1 MPRKNRGL
9 FKTTTGSIAY
19 RMHVLSNEPY
29 IGLMPTPQNRLL
41 PSLST
46 QQVEEKLEQVNHA
59 IHLWRLKRAATAGLL
74 HFFDPKGE
82 EAHRRAIKRREHYK
96 RTLRSRAKE
105 RNVPVAINLKVP
117 KGVPGQ
123 TIPKPAQALLE
134 VLPFGELKRL
144 ISVPDS
150 RQAFSPERETEKTV
164 REYSRYEFES
174 YIKQYYHDL
183 HEQGSITNL
192 AKRAA
197 WAAEAIRNPDI
208 AQYRLAAQQAFAAAA
223 W

>member
-1 MPRKNRGL
+1 MSRKNRGI

-19 RMHVLSNEPY
+19 RMHVPSGEPY
-29 IGLMPTPQNRLL
+29 IGLMPTPQSRLL
-41 PSLST
+41 PALST
-46 QQVEEKLEQVNHA
+46 QQVEEKLKQVNHT
-59 IHLWRLKRAATAGLL
+59 IHLWRLKRAATAGLV
-74 HFFDPKGE
+74 HFFDPEGKE
-82 EAHRRAIKRREHYK
+82 EHRRAKKRREHYK

-105 RNVPVAINLKVP
+105 RNVPVIINLKVP

-134 VLPFGELKRL
+134 VLPFGELKQL
-144 ISVPDS
+144 VSVPDS
-150 RQAFSPERETEKTV
+150 RQAFSAEREAEKTV
-164 REYSRYEFES
+164 REYSRYELES

-183 HEQGSITNL
+183 YEQGSITNL
-192 AKRAA
+192 AERAS

-208 AQYRLAAQQAFAAAA
+208 VQYRLAAQQAFAAAA

>member
-1 MPRKNRGL
+1 MSRKNRGI

-19 RMHVLSNEPY
+19 RMYVPSGEPY
-29 IGLMPTPQNRLL
+29 IGLMPTPKSRLL

-46 QQVEEKLEQVNHA
+46 QQVEEKLEQVNHT
-59 IHLWRLKRAATAGLL
+59 IRLWHLKRAATAGLV

-96 RTLRSRAKE
+96 RALRSRAKE
-105 RNVPVAINLKVP
+105 RNVPVIINLKTP

-144 ISVPDS
+144 VSVPDS
-150 RQAFSPERETEKTV
+150 RQAFSAEREAEKTV
-164 REYSRYEFES
+164 REYSQYEFES
-174 YIKQYYHDL
+174 YVKQYYHDL
-183 HEQGSITNL
+183 YEQGTITNL
-192 AKRAA
+192 AKRATG
-197 WAAEAIRNPDI
+197 AAKAIRNPDI
-208 AQYRLAAQQAFAAAA
+208 AQYRLAAQQAFAATA

>member
-1 MPRKNRGL
+1 MSRKNRGI
-9 FKTTTGSIAY
+9 FKTTTGAIAY
-19 RMHVLSNEPY
+19 RMYVPSDRPY
-29 IGLMPTPQNRLL
+29 IGLMPTPKSRLL

-46 QQVEEKLEQVNHA
+46 QQVEDKLKQVNHT

-82 EAHRRAIKRREHYK
+82 EAHRRAVKRREHYK

-105 RNVPVAINLKVP
+105 RNVPVTINLKVP

-123 TIPKPAQALLE
+123 IIPKPAQALLE
-134 VLPFGELKRL
+134 VLPFGELKQL
-144 ISVPDS
+144 VTVPDG
-150 RQAFSPERETEKTV
+150 RQPFSADYEAETTV

-174 YIKQYYHDL
+174 YIERYYRDL
-183 HEQGSITNL
+183 HLQGTITNL
-192 AKRAA
+192 AERAA

-208 AQYRLAAQQAFAAAA
+208 AQYRLAAQQAFAATA

>member
-1 MPRKNRGL
+1 MPRKNRGI
-9 FKTTTGSIAY
+9 FKTTYGSIAY
-19 RMHVLSNEPY
+19 RMHVLSSEPY
-29 IGLMPTPQNRLL
+29 IGLMPTPKSRLL

-46 QQVEEKLEQVNHA
+46 QQVEEKLQQVNHT
-59 IHLWRLKRAATAGLL
+59 IHLWHLKRAATAGLV

-82 EAHRRAIKRREHYK
+82 EAHRRAIKRREHYR

-105 RNVPVAINLKVP
+105 RRVPVIINLKTP

-134 VLPFGELKRL
+134 VLPFGELKQL
-144 ISVPDS
+144 VTVPDG
-150 RQAFSPERETEKTV
+150 RQAFSAEYQDERTI

-174 YIKQYYHDL
+174 YIERYYRDL
-183 HEQGSITNL
+183 HEQGTITNL

>member
-1 MPRKNRGL
+1 MSRKRGL

-19 RMHVLSNEPY
+19 RMYVLSSEPY
-29 IGLMPTPQNRLL
+29 IGLMPTPQSRLL
-41 PSLST
+41 PNLST
-46 QQVEEKLEQVNHA
+46 QQVEEKLEQVNHT
-59 IHLWRLKRAATAGLL
+59 IRLWHLRRAATAGLV

-105 RNVPVAINLKVP
+105 RNVPVIINLKTP

-134 VLPFGELKRL
+134 VLPFGELKQL
-144 ISVPDS
+144 VSVPDG
-150 RQAFSPERETEKTV
+150 RQAFSPEREAVRTV

-183 HEQGSITNL
+183 YEQGSIANL
-192 AKRAA
+192 AKRAT

>member
-1 MPRKNRGL
+1 MSRKRGL

-19 RMHVLSNEPY
+19 RMYVLSSEPY
-29 IGLMPTPQNRLL
+29 IGLMPTPQSRLL
-41 PSLST
+41 PNLST
-46 QQVEEKLEQVNHA
+46 QQVEEKLEQVNHT
-59 IHLWRLKRAATAGLL
+59 IRLWHLKRAATAGLL

-105 RNVPVAINLKVP
+105 RNVPVIINLKVP

-134 VLPFGELKRL
+134 VLPFGELKQL
-144 ISVPDS
+144 VSVPDG
-150 RQAFSPERETEKTV
+150 RQAFSPEREAVRTV

-183 HEQGSITNL
+183 YEQGSIANL
-192 AKRAA
+192 AERAT

>member
-1 MPRKNRGL
+1 MSRKRGL

-19 RMHVLSNEPY
+19 RMYVLSSEPY
-29 IGLMPTPQNRLL
+29 IGLMPTPQSRLL
-41 PSLST
+41 PNLST
-46 QQVEEKLEQVNHA
+46 QQVEEKLEQVNHT
-59 IHLWRLKRAATAGLL
+59 IRLWHLKRAATAGLV

-96 RTLRSRAKE
+96 RALRSRAKE
-105 RNVPVAINLKVP
+105 RNVPVIINLKTP

-134 VLPFGELKRL
+134 VLPFGELKQL
-144 ISVPDS
+144 VSVPDS
-150 RQAFSPERETEKTV
+150 RQAFSAEREAEKTV

-174 YIKQYYHDL
+174 YIERYYRDL

-208 AQYRLAAQQAFAAAA
+208 AQYRLAAQQAFATAA

>member
-1 MPRKNRGL
+1 MPRKNRGI
-9 FKTTTGSIAY
+9 FKTTYGSIAY
-19 RMHVLSNEPY
+19 RMYVPSDRPY
-29 IGLMPTPQNRLL
+29 IGLMPTPQSRLL
-41 PSLST
+41 STLST
-46 QQVEEKLEQVNHA
+46 QQVEEKLEQVNHT
-59 IHLWRLKRAATAGLL
+59 IRLWHLKRAATAGLL

-82 EAHRRAIKRREHYK
+82 EAHRRAIKRREHYR

-105 RNVPVAINLKVP
+105 RRVPVIINLKTP

-134 VLPFGELKRL
+134 VLPFGELKQL
-144 ISVPDS
+144 VTVPDG
-150 RQAFSPERETEKTV
+150 RQAFSAEYQDERTV

-174 YIKQYYHDL
+174 YIEQYYRDL

-192 AKRAA
+192 AERAT

-208 AQYRLAAQQAFAAAA
+208 AQYRLAAQQAFAATA

>member
-1 MPRKNRGL
+1 M
-9 FKTTTGSIAY
+9 I
-19 RMHVLSNEPY
+19 
-29 IGLMPTPQNRLL
+29 
-41 PSLST
+41 
-46 QQVEEKLEQVNHA
+46 
-59 IHLWRLKRAATAGLL
+59 
-74 HFFDPKGE
+74 
-82 EAHRRAIKRREHYK
+82 
-96 RTLRSRAKE
+96 
-105 RNVPVAINLKVP
+105 INLKTP

-134 VLPFGELKRL
+134 VLPFGELKQL
-144 ISVPDS
+144 VTVPDG
-150 RQAFSPERETEKTV
+150 RQAFSAEYQDERTV

-208 AQYRLAAQQAFAAAA
+208 AQYRLAAQQAFATAA

>member
-1 MPRKNRGL
+1 MPRKNRGI
-9 FKTTTGSIAY
+9 FKTTYGSIAY
-19 RMHVLSNEPY
+19 RMHVLSSEPY
-29 IGLMPTPQNRLL
+29 IGLMPTQKSRLL
-41 PSLST
+41 PSLSM
-46 QQVEEKLEQVNHA
+46 QHVEEKLEKVNHT
-59 IHLWRLKRAATAGLL
+59 IRLWHLKRAATAGLV
-74 HFFDPKGE
+74 HFFDPEGKE
-82 EAHRRAIKRREHYK
+82 EHRRAKKRREHYK

-105 RNVPVAINLKVP
+105 RNVPVIINLKVP

-134 VLPFGELKRL
+134 VLPFGELKQL
-144 ISVPDS
+144 VTVPDG
-150 RQAFSPERETEKTV
+150 RQAFSAEYQDERTV

-183 HEQGSITNL
+183 HEQGSIANL
-192 AKRAA
+192 AERAT

-208 AQYRLAAQQAFAAAA
+208 AQYRLAAQQAFAATA

>member
-1 MPRKNRGL
+1 MSRKRGL

-19 RMHVLSNEPY
+19 RMHVLSSEPY
-29 IGLMPTPQNRLL
+29 IGLMPTPQSRLL
-41 PSLST
+41 STLST
-46 QQVEEKLEQVNHA
+46 QQVEDKLNQVNHT
-59 IHLWRLKRAATAGLL
+59 IRLWHLKRAATAGLV
-74 HFFDPKGE
+74 HFFDPEGKE
-82 EAHRRAIKRREHYK
+82 EHRRAKKRREHY
-96 RTLRSRAKE
+96 RRALRSRAKE
-105 RNVPVAINLKVP
+105 RNVPVIINLKIP

-144 ISVPDS
+144 ISVPDG
-150 RQAFSPERETEKTV
+150 RQAFSAEREAEKTV

-183 HEQGSITNL
+183 YEQGTITNL
-192 AKRAA
+192 AKRAT

-208 AQYRLAAQQAFAAAA
+208 AQYRLAAQQAFAATA

>member
-1 MPRKNRGL
+1 MSRKNRGI

-19 RMHVLSNEPY
+19 RMHVPSGEPY
-29 IGLMPTPQNRLL
+29 IGLMPTPQSRLL
-41 PSLST
+41 PALST
-46 QQVEEKLEQVNHA
+46 QQVEEKLKQVNHT
-59 IHLWRLKRAATAGLL
+59 IRLWHLRRAATAGLV

-105 RNVPVAINLKVP
+105 RNVPVIINLKTP

-134 VLPFGELKRL
+134 VLPFGELKQL
-144 ISVPDS
+144 VSVPDG
-150 RQAFSPERETEKTV
+150 RQAFSPEREAVRTV

-183 HEQGSITNL
+183 YEQGSIANL
-192 AKRAA
+192 AKRAT

-208 AQYRLAAQQAFAAAA
+208 AQYRLAAQQAFAATA

>member
-1 MPRKNRGL
+1 MLRKNRGI

-19 RMHVLSNEPY
+19 RMYVLSSEPY
-29 IGLMPTPQNRLL
+29 IGLMPTPKSRLL
-41 PSLST
+41 PTLST
-46 QQVEEKLEQVNHA
+46 QQVEEKLQQVNHT
-59 IHLWRLKRAATAGLL
+59 IRLWHLKRAATAGLV

-105 RNVPVAINLKVP
+105 RNVPVIINLKTP

-134 VLPFGELKRL
+134 VLPFGELKQL
-144 ISVPDS
+144 VSVPDG
-150 RQAFSPERETEKTV
+150 RQAFSPEREAVRIV

-183 HEQGSITNL
+183 YEQGSIANL
-192 AKRAA
+192 AKRAT

-208 AQYRLAAQQAFAAAA
+208 AQYRLAAQQAFAATP

>member
-1 MPRKNRGL
+1 MSRKNRGI
-9 FKTTTGSIAY
+9 FKTTTGAIAY
-19 RMHVLSNEPY
+19 RMYVPSDRPY
-29 IGLMPTPQNRLL
+29 IGLMPTPKRRLL

-46 QQVEEKLEQVNHA
+46 QQVEDKLKQVNHT
-59 IHLWRLKRAATAGLL
+59 IHLWRLKRAATAGLV

-82 EAHRRAIKRREHYK
+82 EAHRRAVKRREHYK

-105 RNVPVAINLKVP
+105 RNVPVIINLKVS

-134 VLPFGELKRL
+134 LLPFGELKQL
-144 ISVPDS
+144 VSVPDT
-150 RQAFSPERETEKTV
+150 RQAFSAERETEKTV

-174 YIKQYYHDL
+174 YIERYYRDL
-183 HEQGSITNL
+183 HLQGTITNL
-192 AKRAA
+192 AERAT

>member
-1 MPRKNRGL
+1 MPRKNRGI
-9 FKTTTGSIAY
+9 FKTTYGSTAY
-19 RMHVLSNEPY
+19 RMYVPSDRPY
-29 IGLMPTPQNRLL
+29 IGLMPTPQSRLL
-41 PSLST
+41 STLST
-46 QQVEEKLEQVNHA
+46 QQVEEKLEQVNHT
-59 IHLWRLKRAATAGLL
+59 IRLWHLKRAATAGLL

-96 RTLRSRAKE
+96 RALRSRAKE
-105 RNVPVAINLKVP
+105 RNVPVIINLKTP

-134 VLPFGELKRL
+134 VLPFGELKQL
-144 ISVPDS
+144 VSVPDS
-150 RQAFSPERETEKTV
+150 RQAFSPEREAVRTV

-183 HEQGSITNL
+183 YEQGSIANL
-192 AKRAA
+192 AKRAT

-208 AQYRLAAQQAFAAAA
+208 AQYRLAAQQAFAATA

>member
-1 MPRKNRGL
+1 MSRKRGL

-19 RMHVLSNEPY
+19 RMHVLSSEPY
-29 IGLMPTPQNRLL
+29 IGLMPTPQSRLL
-41 PSLST
+41 STLST
-46 QQVEEKLEQVNHA
+46 QQVEEKLEQVNHT
-59 IHLWRLKRAATAGLL
+59 IRLWHLKRAATAGLL

-105 RNVPVAINLKVP
+105 HNVPVIINLKVP

-134 VLPFGELKRL
+134 VLPFGELKQL
-144 ISVPDS
+144 VSVPDG
-150 RQAFSPERETEKTV
+150 RQAFSPEREAVRTV

-183 HEQGSITNL
+183 YEQGSIANL
-192 AKRAA
+192 AERAT

>member
-1 MPRKNRGL
+1 MSRKRGL

-19 RMHVLSNEPY
+19 RMYVLSSEPY
-29 IGLMPTPQNRLL
+29 IGLMPTPQSRLL
-41 PSLST
+41 PNLST
-46 QQVEEKLEQVNHA
+46 QQVEERLEQVNHT
-59 IHLWRLKRAATAGLL
+59 IRLWHLKRAATAGLV

-96 RTLRSRAKE
+96 RALRSRAKE
-105 RNVPVAINLKVP
+105 RNVPVIINLKTP

-134 VLPFGELKRL
+134 VLPFGELKQL
-144 ISVPDS
+144 VSVPDS
-150 RQAFSPERETEKTV
+150 RQAFSAEREAEKTV
-164 REYSRYEFES
+164 REYSRYELES

-183 HEQGSITNL
+183 YEQGSITNL
-192 AKRAA
+192 AERAS

>member
-1 MPRKNRGL
+1 MSRKRGL

-19 RMHVLSNEPY
+19 RMYVLSSEPY
-29 IGLMPTPQNRLL
+29 IGLMPTPQSRLL
-41 PSLST
+41 PNLST
-46 QQVEEKLEQVNHA
+46 QQVEEKLEQVNHT
-59 IHLWRLKRAATAGLL
+59 IRLWRLKRAATAGLL

-105 RNVPVAINLKVP
+105 RNVPVIINLKVP

-134 VLPFGELKRL
+134 VLPFGELKQL
-144 ISVPDS
+144 VSVPDG
-150 RQAFSPERETEKTV
+150 RQAFSPEREAVRTV

-183 HEQGSITNL
+183 YEQGSIANL
-192 AKRAA
+192 AERAT

>member
-1 MPRKNRGL
+1 MSRKRGL

-19 RMHVLSNEPY
+19 RMYVPSDRPY
-29 IGLMPTPQNRLL
+29 IGLMPTPQSRLL
-41 PSLST
+41 STLST
-46 QQVEEKLEQVNHA
+46 QQVEEKLEQVNHT
-59 IHLWRLKRAATAGLL
+59 IRLWHLKRAATAGLL

-96 RTLRSRAKE
+96 RALRSRAKE
-105 RNVPVAINLKVP
+105 RNAPVAINLKVP

-134 VLPFGELKRL
+134 VLPFGELKQL
-144 ISVPDS
+144 VTVPDG
-150 RQAFSPERETEKTV
+150 RQAFSAEYQDERTV

-174 YIKQYYHDL
+174 YIERYYRDL

-192 AKRAA
+192 AGRAT

-208 AQYRLAAQQAFAAAA
+208 AQYRLAAQQAFAATA

>member
-1 MPRKNRGL
+1 MSRKNRGL

-19 RMHVLSNEPY
+19 RMYVPSDRPY
-29 IGLMPTPQNRLL
+29 IGLMPTPKSRLL

-46 QQVEEKLEQVNHA
+46 QQVEEKLEKVNHT
-59 IHLWRLKRAATAGLL
+59 IRLWHLKRAATAGLL

-96 RTLRSRAKE
+96 RALRSRAKE

-144 ISVPDS
+144 ISVPDC
-150 RQAFSPERETEKTV
+150 RQAFSAEREAEKTV

-174 YIKQYYHDL
+174 YIERYYRDL